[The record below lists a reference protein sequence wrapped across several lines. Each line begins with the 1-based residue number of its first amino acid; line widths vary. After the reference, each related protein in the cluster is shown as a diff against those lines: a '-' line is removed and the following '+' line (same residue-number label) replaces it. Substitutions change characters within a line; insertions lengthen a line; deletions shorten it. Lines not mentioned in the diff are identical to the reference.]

1 MTDIYYRCIL
11 ISEVKER
18 HTERRYKMTFIIKK
32 TANIITVT
40 SECGTI
46 FKSWIDF
53 KFTERKLENTIKKIT
68 KDLNGNANFIR
79 TF

>member
-1 MTDIYYRCIL
+1 
-11 ISEVKER
+11 
-18 HTERRYKMTFIIKK
+18 MTFIIKK

-68 KDLNGNANFIR
+68 KDLNGNVNFIR